1 MRVALNIVLFLAV
14 IALAAANFALRP
26 NPSRLNYEFLPQM
39 AHAPRYGAFAPSP
52 NFADG
57 KTLQAPPQGAIP
69 RGYTPLHYAAT
80 PQDAVRAGEELK
92 SPVDLTS
99 QQARERGSVVFANY
113 CAVCHGPG
121 GSGNGTVTQ
130 RGFPPPPSLL
140 ADHALKMKD
149 GQIFHV
155 LTFGQ
160 NNMPSYGSQLSR
172 EDRWNVIAC
181 VRTLQAQV
189 PAAPSASPKVAAK
202 PKLETQHAASLQP
215 ISPAV
220 ASAGGQ
226 Q

>member
-1 MRVALNIVLFLAV
+1 MRVAVNIVLFLAV
-14 IALAAANFALRP
+14 VGLVAANFALRP

-39 AHAPRYGAFAPSP
+39 AHAPRYGAFAPNP
-52 NFADG
+52 NFPDG
-57 KTLQAPPQGAIP
+57 KTLEAPPQGTIP

-80 PQDAVRAGEELK
+80 PQDAARAGEELR

-99 QQARERGSVVFANY
+99 QQARERRSMVFANY
-113 CAVCHGPG
+113 CAVCHGAG
-121 GSGNGTVTQ
+121 GLGNGPVTQ
-130 RGFPPPPSLL
+130 RGFPPPPPLL
-140 ADHALKMKD
+140 AEHALKMKD
-149 GQIFHV
+149 GQMFHV

-160 NNMPSYGSQLSR
+160 NNMPPYASQLSR
-172 EDRWNVIAC
+172 EDRWNAIAY

-189 PAAPSASPKVAAK
+189 PAAPSAPPKVAAE

-215 ISPAV
+215 ISSAV